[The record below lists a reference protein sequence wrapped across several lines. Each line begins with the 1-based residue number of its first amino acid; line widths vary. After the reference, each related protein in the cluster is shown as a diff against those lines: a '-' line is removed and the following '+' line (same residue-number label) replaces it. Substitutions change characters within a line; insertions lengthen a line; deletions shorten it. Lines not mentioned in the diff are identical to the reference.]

1 MATCEVCGAVY
12 PTNGLRGAIHEP
24 SACRDVL
31 AARVAEEQTAHATLR
46 ALWDARCGTIASVQ
60 ARLTEAEER
69 LEAAEWVVEAA
80 RALESAVLIEA
91 GARESMHAPRAVLSA
106 TLTHR
111 ADVLAA
117 LDAAAS
123 SRAEGLAPIVLHVT
137 PHESSPAPRCE
148 HGWPL
153 PGHSFVAKCQA
164 CRIAALERAAMAA
177 RVVVDSFA
185 RDEWSTADEE
195 LDAALRRAGF

>member
-1 MATCEVCGAVY
+1 MATCETCGAVY

-24 SACRDVL
+24 SACRAL
-31 AARVAEEQTAHATLR
+31 AVRVAELTRERDESLSGALDETRAQLAEEQTAHATLR

-69 LEAAEWVVEAA
+69 LEAAERVVEAA
-80 RALESAVLIEA
+80 RALEFAVLLEA

-117 LDAAAS
+117 LDADPRASAA
-123 SRAEGLAPIVLHVT
+123 
-137 PHESSPAPRCE
+137 
-148 HGWPL
+148 PL
-153 PGHSFVAKCQA
+153 PGPRCKRCDHQRTAHAGDSGPCDASMCS
-164 CRIAALERAAMAA
+164 CLE
-177 RVVVDSFA
+177 FQG
-185 RDEWSTADEE
+185 T
-195 LDAALRRAGF
+195 